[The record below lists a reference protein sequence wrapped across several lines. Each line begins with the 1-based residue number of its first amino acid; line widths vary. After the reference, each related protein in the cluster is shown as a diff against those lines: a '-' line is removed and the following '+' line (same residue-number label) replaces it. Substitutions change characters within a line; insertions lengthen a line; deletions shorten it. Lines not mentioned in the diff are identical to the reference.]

1 MTGISS
7 DPTPATNLTAPLKT
21 VQETASNFSSDALGW
36 LQHQTLPA
44 LTVVGIA
51 LATALGLLVLRR
63 LLLRVIDPKRKTS
76 PRRLRIIAYRI
87 IRSTSVFFLIVLTGW
102 GISQMFKLPAGVVKG
117 IDLLV
122 TIASVIQLGLWTRE
136 VVLMLVERRFIRQ
149 QGDDAPVAS
158 ALGVIAWLVNLCV
171 WSITLLLLLDNLGVN
186 VTALIAGL
194 GIGGLAVGLAAQGII
209 SDLFSALSIVFDR
222 PFERGDFIAFD
233 DKMGKVEKVGLK
245 TSRLRALNGELIVV
259 ANNKLLSSTI
269 HNYQQL
275 RERRVMFKIGI
286 TYDTPP
292 ERIPQVAALLADAVK
307 EQPLCR
313 LDRAHLVNCGDSAFE
328 YEVVYYFLGSDFNPY
343 RDAHQA
349 ILHRIISRFAE
360 EKIAFAFPTRTVHII
375 SPRQENGQQLT
386 ADA

>member
-1 MTGISS
+1 MSGTSS
-7 DPTPATNLTAPLKT
+7 DPTPVANLSAPLKT
-21 VQETASNFSSDALGW
+21 VQETASDFSSDAISW

-51 LATALGLLVLRR
+51 LATALTLLILRR
-63 LLLRVIDPKRKTS
+63 LLLRLIDPSRKTS
-76 PRRLRIIAYRI
+76 PRRVRIATYRI

-102 GISQMFKLPAGVVKG
+102 GISQMFKLPPGVVKG

-136 VVLMLVERRFIRQ
+136 VVLMLVERRFFHQ
-149 QGDDAPVAS
+149 NGNDAPVTS

-171 WSITLLLLLDNLGVN
+171 WSLTLLLLLDNLGVN

-222 PFERGDFIAFD
+222 PFERGDFITFD
-233 DKMGKVEKVGLK
+233 DKMGRVEKVGLK

-259 ANNKLLSSTI
+259 ANNKLLSSVI
-269 HNYQQL
+269 HNHQQL
-275 RERRVMFKIGI
+275 RERRVMFRIGI

-292 ERIPQVAALLADAVK
+292 ERIPLVATLLAEAVK

-313 LDRAHLVNCGDSAFE
+313 LDRAHLINCGDSALE
-328 YEVVYYFLGSDFNPY
+328 YEVVYYFLSSDFNPY

-349 ILHRIISRFAE
+349 ILHRVISRFAQ
-360 EKIAFAFPTRTVHII
+360 EKIAFAFPTRTVHL
-375 SPRQENGQQLT
+375 LT
-386 ADA
+386 TAPALPQ